1 MSILFLGGDM
11 RQKYAC
17 EYLNDKQIDSK
28 VYLEILLDDKLT
40 KEIKSSKVI
49 VLPLPI
55 TKDGIYLNS
64 IFKTNMI
71 EISAILDLISKDQ
84 IVIGGK
90 FSDNIKAIF
99 SERGLKYIDY
109 YEDEAFQIQNALL
122 SAEGAIY
129 YAKERLAGCIYGSDV
144 AVLGFGRIGKILS
157 YLLRSQGAKITVY
170 ARKGVDC
177 TWSELVG
184 FKFVK
189 IKNLALKRNMDF
201 SGAHYDVIF
210 NTIPYKIINEDI
222 AIDIDKNT
230 LIVDL
235 ASAPYCMDTDIAQKY
250 NLNYCRELSIPGRYA
265 PKAAGKILGNTIIN
279 ILKQED

>member
-1 MSILFLGGDM
+1 MSIIFLGGDM

-28 VYLEILLDDKLT
+28 VYLDILLDDKLT
-40 KEIKSSKVI
+40 EEIKSSKII

-55 TKDGIYLNS
+55 SKDGIYINS

-71 EISAILDLISKDQ
+71 ELSKILALISKDQ

-90 FSDNIKAIF
+90 FSDNIKAVCL
-99 SERGLKYIDY
+99 ERGIKYMDY
-109 YEDEAFQIQNALL
+109 FEDEAFQIQNALL

-129 YAKERLAGCIYGSDV
+129 YAKEKLSGCIYGSDV
-144 AVLGFGRIGKILS
+144 AVLGFGRIGKILA

-177 TWSELVG
+177 TWSELIG
-184 FKFVK
+184 FKSVK
-189 IKNLALKRNMDF
+189 IKNLALKSNMDF
-201 SGAHYDVIF
+201 SGKHYDIIF
-210 NTIPYKIINEDI
+210 NTIPYQIINDDV
-222 AIDIDKNT
+222 ARDIDKNT

-235 ASAPYCMDTDIAQKY
+235 ASAPYGIDTDIAQKY

-279 ILKQED
+279 ILKLED